1 MDPDSGNSA
10 GVDLLATEIVDL
22 LRQNSAILVLA
33 ESCTSGLIA
42 ATLGRVPGV
51 SQVLAGSAVVYQVE
65 TKAIWLKINR
75 GLLEKPGPVSAEV
88 AAAMAAGVL
97 NQSPHA
103 TLALSVTGHLGPDAA
118 AGLDGVAFT
127 AIASRNSEPKWR
139 RLSLLPASET
149 EHAKPVMAENMAG
162 NTAGDIA
169 GNVVSPGRTMPTAS
183 VRVQRQQDAVLQC
196 LSYLQEWLQSYSGG
210 SGSSG

>member
-10 GVDLLATEIVDL
+10 DVDFLAAEVVDL

-51 SQVLAGSAVVYQVE
+51 SQVYQLE

-75 GLLEKPGPVSAEV
+75 GLLENPGPVSAEV

-103 TLALSVTGHLGPDAA
+103 TLALSVTGHLGPDAP

-139 RLSLLPASET
+139 RLSLLPAAET
-149 EHAKPVMAENMAG
+149 KDVKPVMAENMAG
-162 NTAGDIA
+162 KTAGDIV
-169 GNVVSPGRTMPTAS
+169 NPGQTIPTAS
-183 VRVQRQQDAVLQC
+183 VRVQRQQDAVVQC